1 MKSLLGK
8 GGTTDFLVRQWGIRR
23 IRKPVVTLNQRAG
36 KRENAVNA
44 SLTRRVTIKSTIR
57 YASGW
62 DTAICRSP
70 NRAIEADA
78 I

>member
-1 MKSLLGK
+1 MENS
-8 GGTTDFLVRQWGIRR
+8 TDLEVRR
-23 IRKPVVTLNQRAG
+23 
-36 KRENAVNA
+36 
-44 SLTRRVTIKSTIR
+44 TIESTSR

-78 I
+78 IYFMLGWEQRTKANEPT